1 MPAMAASARS
11 NPLAAMIVA
20 GLTGFAVWAVLS
32 FAGGR
37 MYDGRYFVPEAW
49 DTPAY
54 FSFGVPILLAGAA
67 VAGFLAPVRVWRWA
81 LAVVAGHVVAM
92 VLIHPPGTGLGLLPL
107 AIVLI
112 GLPMTFILTV
122 AATVGGVIG
131 RRGWSGSIL
140 V

>member
-1 MPAMAASARS
+1 MAVSARS
-11 NPLAAMIVA
+11 NPLAAAIVA
-20 GLTGFAVWAVLS
+20 AATGFAVWAVLS

-37 MYDGRYFVPEAW
+37 MYDGTYFVPEAW

-54 FSFGVPILLAGAA
+54 FSYGVPILLAGAA
-67 VAGFLAPVRVWRWA
+67 VAGFLSPARVWRWA

-92 VLIHPPGTGLGLLPL
+92 VLIHPPGTGLGLLPV

-112 GLPMTFILTV
+112 GLPMTLILTI
-122 AATVGGVIG
+122 AATVGAVIS
-131 RRGWSGSIL
+131 RRGWAGSIL